1 MNSTTV
7 YPTTYGARSTMG
19 SRYMTDDDVIP
30 SNYVAPSTTSVAF
43 TNNTITSTVDEPDV
57 PQPEAWNTTL
67 DQSINEYLKDPD
79 TAPAPE
85 ADYSQSYLYGTFTSR
100 VIDDDDDFKPT
111 VTSTI
116 RKPANEYSSYVD
128 PNTVRES
135 SVFIYKQY
143 LDKDEEGAVVLKEH
157 PTWRCGP
164 DMKDPRCWLYAPN
177 DPNKM
182 DPDMAAA
189 PFKQFED
196 NQNRTVK
203 GNLNWSEWTDEN
215 WQKIDDHTRVKQRA
229 LNPRTAMMFCNPKS
243 VWKHKLDGIYDRHE
257 YDTNGQTWGCYS
269 RMLYYR
275 GEPDV
280 PYWPP
285 NERVS

>member
-1 MNSTTV
+1 
-7 YPTTYGARSTMG
+7 
-19 SRYMTDDDVIP
+19 MTESDVIP
-30 SNYVAPSTTSVAF
+30 SNYAEPSTTSVAF
-43 TNNTITSTVDEPDV
+43 TNNTITSTIDEPDV
-57 PQPEAWNTTL
+57 PQPEAWNTTI
-67 DQSINEYLKDPD
+67 DESITEVLKDPA
-79 TAPAPE
+79 TAPAPKT
-85 ADYSQSYLYGTFTSR
+85 DYSTQYLYGTFTSR
-100 VIDDDDDFKPT
+100 VIEDDEDFKPT

-116 RKPANEYSSYVD
+116 RRPAHEHNSYVD

-143 LDKDEEGAVVLKEH
+143 LEKDENGKAILKEH

-177 DPNKM
+177 DANKM
-182 DPDMAAA
+182 DPAGS
-189 PFKQFED
+189 FEHFED

-203 GNLNWSEWTDEN
+203 SNLDWSEWTDEK

-257 YDTNGQTWGCYS
+257 YETDGQRWGCYS
-269 RMLYYR
+269 RMVYYR

-285 NERVS
+285 NERVNRFLYQKSHFSILAFSR